1 VNPRF
6 SDEQLDAAISYVVVH
21 GAMDRAKTIH
31 YSYVFVAAGLEP
43 PQDLHRGGEGD
54 LVTRFMEALHFRCID
69 RGLPPLD
76 SLVVNVAGP
85 REDKPGSGYFT
96 VNGVGDPFSGTG
108 REEDAIQGLGLWE
121 RQMSEVKAWGV
132 LRRRAGDWSSEGQ
145 GDS

>member
-1 VNPRF
+1 
-6 SDEQLDAAISYVVVH
+6 
-21 GAMDRAKTIH
+21 
-31 YSYVFVAAGLEP
+31 
-43 PQDLHRGGEGD
+43 
-54 LVTRFMEALHFRCID
+54 MEALHFRCID

-121 RQMSEVKAWGV
+121 RQMSEARRGGAQVAEVKAWGV